1 MRLVYERA
9 DRVVIWLG
17 NEREESAIAMDLMR
31 RVADI
36 LDPMTMM
43 LIGAASESMIYRCVK
58 LIVAN
63 FGFVGCSATLI
74 TSTVV
79 EEGMGTTRSSRVA
92 RKLWWCVETG
102 CSRGIVSPSPFF
114 YSCISL
120 VCLGVGVSPYIKRA

>member
-63 FGFVGCSATLI
+63 FGSWDAVLLLLL
-74 TSTVV
+74 
-79 EEGMGTTRSSRVA
+79 RP
-92 RKLWWCVETG
+92 WW
-102 CSRGIVSPSPFF
+102 
-114 YSCISL
+114 
-120 VCLGVGVSPYIKRA
+120 KRAWVLQEVVVSRESFGGVWRQGALVG